1 MPALLRRF
9 IVVLVFILAL
19 GACAGGGDGGST
31 WFNLPSVPI
40 RVDGNGFGT
49 ALGFPA
55 GQLLQQPMLDQFA
68 AAGVDVL
75 EVRIGYHGV
84 FLHADG
90 EPLPYLKWS
99 DESAELVGRVLAN
112 VPQAAQGADA
122 LTWLRRVG
130 LGVIIILPTAGDDI
144 PYWQGEELV
153 REESAPETTIGPL
166 QFASLAFDAEGQAS
180 FEGIPLTEIEQ
191 ALGASF
197 GVALPPM
204 ALQIL
209 SAVGAEQ
216 FSLATQPN
224 GIDLALDST
233 ALPSLAYDSERL
245 DNLMPILNA
254 FVDASMGGMIGEV
267 VPKLQGADLDIIV
280 SFTGEPAAETQLPT
294 IPVSVGEDG
303 SLGAWGIPL
312 GTGSL
317 LPADILDIL
326 SATNAQRLDLS
337 IQADGLYLALNQEPL
352 PSILWTDTSLDTI
365 GGIAVDLLGVSPG
378 MVDAGLTVL
387 RSLLAKTNIGLSLDL
402 PGADAAAFGADFDVS
417 APNFAAAPEGMEP
430 ALQIGAAIDR
440 DGYVQSALGLSLAD
454 LAGLLEPV
462 SLPPLVMNI
471 VGGVGSDSLQLTTSA
486 GGIDLVGDA
495 GSLLTL
501 QYDEAALNR
510 LLVVVSSLSDKIAF
524 IGTINEYL
532 PHLPPVLSSGLD
544 VQLALAGQEAP
555 ATKLDSLPVEVKAD
569 GSLALMG
576 IPLGDQS
583 ILQPRFITDMQALGI
598 QRLDLNIIDAS
609 LYLASNGGHLPVISW
624 TDESMATVQRVVSE
638 LLPVP
643 PGMLDVGIGFLQKTD
658 IGVALT
664 IPAANGAAEV
674 DVPPAFDVTA
684 VRMEPPDI
692 DAEYRPVLAL
702 RLMLDGSE
710 IQSVGGVPASVFA
723 ENGVSLPSLPAN
735 IASILYDGLQ
745 VSELELTSSANQL
758 NVVADEEVLLT
769 VHYDSPSILRTLDL
783 AAPFLPEDV
792 AKILAD
798 PNISTLFA
806 EELLPLIVGAHL
818 DVTAE
823 LNQE

>member
-1 MPALLRRF
+1 MPALLRKF

-19 GACAGGGDGGST
+19 GACNGGGDGGST

-40 RVDGNGFGT
+40 RVDGNGYGT

-55 GQLLQQPMLDQFA
+55 GPILQQPMLDQFA

-99 DESAELVGRVLAN
+99 DESADLVASVLAN
-112 VPQAAQGADA
+112 VDGAAQGADA

-130 LGVIIILPTAGDDI
+130 LGAIIILPTAGDDI
-144 PYWQGEELV
+144 PRWQGEELV
-153 REESAPETTIGPL
+153 RSESAEETTIGPL
-166 QFASLAFDAEGQAS
+166 QFASLAFDAEGKAS
-180 FEGIPLTEIEQ
+180 FEGIPLAEIEQ
-191 ALGASF
+191 ALGASL
-197 GVALPPM
+197 GVELPPM

-209 SAVGAEQ
+209 SALGVEQ

-233 ALPSLAYDSERL
+233 ALPSLAYDTERL
-245 DNLMPILNA
+245 NNLMPIVSA
-254 FVDASMGGMIGEV
+254 FVDSSMGGMIGEV
-267 VPKLQGADLDIIV
+267 IPKLPGADLDVIV
-280 SFTGEPAAETQLPT
+280 SFTGAPTADTQLPT
-294 IPVSVGEDG
+294 IPVSVGDDG
-303 SLGAWGIPL
+303 SLGVWGIPL
-312 GTGSL
+312 GMDL
-317 LPADILDIL
+317 LPADLLGMLGDM
-326 SATNAQRLDLS
+326 NVQKLDLS
-337 IQADGLYLALNQEPL
+337 IQAGGLYLALNQEPL

-365 GGIAVDLLGVSPG
+365 GGVAVDLLGVSEG

-402 PGADAAAFGADFDVS
+402 PAADGAAFSADFDVT

-430 ALQIGAAIDR
+430 ALQIGAAIGR
-440 DGYVQSALGLSLAD
+440 DGFVQSALGLSLAD
-454 LAGLLEPV
+454 LAGLLQPV
-462 SLPPLVMNI
+462 SLPPLVMDI

-486 GGIDLVGDA
+486 GGIDLIGDS

-510 LLVVVSSLSDKIAF
+510 LLVVVSSLSDTIPF
-524 IGTINEYL
+524 IGTISEYL
-532 PHLPPVLSSGLD
+532 PHLPPVIASGLD

-555 ATKLDSLPVEVKAD
+555 ETKLDSLPVEVKAD

-643 PGMLDVGIGFLQKTD
+643 PGILDVGIGFLQKTD
-658 IGVALT
+658 IGVALS
-664 IPAANGAAEV
+664 IPAADGAGAV

-710 IQSVGGVPASVFA
+710 IQSVGGVPASTFA

-769 VHYDSPSILRTLDL
+769 VHYDSPSILRTLEL

-792 AKILAD
+792 ANILAD
-798 PNISTLFA
+798 PNVSALFA

>member
-1 MPALLRRF
+1 MPALLRKF
-9 IVVLVFILAL
+9 IVALVFILAL

-55 GQLLQQPMLDQFA
+55 GPILQQPMLDQFA

-84 FLHADG
+84 FLHANG

-99 DESAELVGRVLAN
+99 DESADLVGRVLAN

-130 LGVIIILPTAGDDI
+130 LGVIIILPGAGDDI

-153 REESAPETTIGPL
+153 RAESAAETTIGPL
-166 QFASLAFDAEGQAS
+166 QFASLAFDENGQAS
-180 FEGIPLTEIEQ
+180 FEGIPLAEIEQ
-191 ALGASF
+191 ALGASL

-209 SAVGAEQ
+209 SALGVEQ

-233 ALPSLAYDSERL
+233 ALPSLAYDTERL
-245 DNLMPILNA
+245 NNLMPIVSA
-254 FVDASMGGMIGEV
+254 FVDPSMGGMIGEV
-267 VPKLQGADLDIIV
+267 IPRLPGADLDIIV
-280 SFTGEPAAETQLPT
+280 SFTGQPTADTQLST
-294 IPVSVGEDG
+294 IPVSVGDGG
-303 SLGAWGIPL
+303 SLGVWGIPL
-312 GTGSL
+312 GMDL
-317 LPADILDIL
+317 LPSNVLDIL
-326 SATNAQRLDLS
+326 GATNAQRLDLS

-402 PGADAAAFGADFDVS
+402 PGADAAAFAADFDVA

-440 DGYVQSALGLSLAD
+440 DGFVQSALGLSLAD
-454 LAGLLEPV
+454 LAGLLPPV

-471 VGGVGSDSLQLTTSA
+471 VGGVGSDTLQLTTSA

-510 LLVVVSSLSDKIAF
+510 LLVVVSSLSDSIGF
-524 IGTINEYL
+524 IGTIEEYL

-555 ATKLDSLPVEVKAD
+555 ETKLDSLPVEVKAD

-583 ILQPRFITDMQALGI
+583 ILQPRFITDMQALGV

-624 TDESMATVQRVVSE
+624 TDQSMATVQRVVSE
-638 LLPVP
+638 LLPLP

-658 IGVALT
+658 IGVALS
-664 IPAANGAAEV
+664 IPVADGAAAV
-674 DVPPAFDVTA
+674 DVPPAFDVTS

-702 RLMLDGSE
+702 RLRLDGSE
-710 IQSVGGVPASVFA
+710 ITSVGGVPASTFQ

-745 VSELELTSSANQL
+745 VAELELTSSANQL

-792 AKILAD
+792 ANILAD
-798 PNISTLFA
+798 PNVSALFT
-806 EELLPLIVGAHL
+806 EELLPLIVGAQL